1 MGRKCVENFTFSE
14 IHCTSF
20 FSVLALQKACY
31 QILLKLTQTGGVLS
45 AKSFGILLLKQS
57 DRCAGG
63 LSVFVLIVS
72 TSKCFSSCS
81 HFAIKKASCFYVES
95 TFYIVEEQTRYGKI
109 SCGKMWGG
117 NLIDPFTERW
127 PHHRCHY

>member
-1 MGRKCVENFTFSE
+1 MENFTFSE

-20 FSVLALQKACY
+20 FSVLTLQKACY
-31 QILLKLTQTGGVLS
+31 QILLKLIQTGGVLS

-57 DRCAGG
+57 DSCAGG
-63 LSVFVLIVS
+63 LGVFLNCVHLKMILVLLS
-72 TSKCFSSCS
+72 LCNKESKLLLCGVYD
-81 HFAIKKASCFYVES
+81 IGVYN
-95 TFYIVEEQTRYGKI
+95 IVEEQTRYGKI